1 MVARD
6 GALPAGCH
14 WEGPVR
20 LPTPLDA
27 LSPPRRRMVAAV
39 SAVCA
44 LLALGVVGTVAVS
57 REVPPP
63 PVAQDQLGPVLL
75 VPGYGGSTSALQVLA
90 GRLRGAGRSAT
101 VLTLPGN
108 GTGDLRD
115 AAQALGDA
123 AAAAMA
129 AGAPSVDVVGYSAGG
144 VTARWWVAEGGG
156 DAVTRRVVTLGSPHH
171 GTQLAGLGAGLG
183 LPGCPPACRQL
194 APGSDLLRTLNSADE
209 TPDGPQWTSVWTDQ
223 DEVVTPA
230 DSARLD
236 GATIVVV
243 QRVCPGTSLTHGD
256 LPRSPLVAAVVLE
269 ALDVGPGRVAYG
281 PGDCVRLS
289 S

>member
-1 MVARD
+1 M
-6 GALPAGCH
+6 
-14 WEGPVR
+14 R
-20 LPTPLDA
+20 LRTPLDA
-27 LSPPRRRMVAAV
+27 LSPPRRRMIVTV

-44 LLALGVVGTVAVS
+44 VLGVGVVATVAAS
-57 REVPPP
+57 HDVPPP
-63 PVAQDQLGPVLL
+63 RVAQDRPGPVLL
-75 VPGYGGSTSALQVLA
+75 VPGYGGSTAALQVLA

-101 VLTLPGN
+101 VLTLPGD

-115 AAQALGDA
+115 AAEALGDA
-123 AAAAMA
+123 ASAAIA

-156 DAVTRRVVTLGSPHH
+156 AAVTRRVVTLGSPHH
-171 GTQLAGLGAGLG
+171 GTQVAGLGAALG
-183 LPGCPPACRQL
+183 LPSCPPACRQL
-194 APGSDLLRTLNSADE
+194 APGSDLLRTLNRADE

-236 GATIVVV
+236 GATTVVV
-243 QRVCPGTSLTHGD
+243 QRVCPGTSVTHGD

-269 ALDVGPGRVAYG
+269 ALDAAPGRPAYG
-281 PGDCVRLS
+281 PDDCARLS